1 MSLQGICRDVGKRA
15 ESRYIKRAEFSPVRE
30 YRRKRNADFTRSK
43 LEKAVTGASRESIFK
58 APRKTGIQG
67 RPLVCPV

>member
-15 ESRYIKRAEFSPVRE
+15 ESRHIPRAEFSPVRE

-43 LEKAVTGASRESIFK
+43 LEKAVTGAARESVFK

-67 RPLVCPV
+67 RPLDCPV